1 MPKIKLNFKGDEL
14 TNSNIS
20 VVVEE
25 EEVEDLF
32 AYYEHSI
39 EKVGDADYDVDFEWS
54 MLDSALIAW
63 NFDLVFVMQVIYH
76 NCELEIES
84 KVGPFTILDY
94 EIEGKTQGSKIGE
107 WKFHFVKDASDNFI
121 DVDETASKQIE
132 EYLEYRYVDYYSY
145 GIFQKVVWDKI
156 TKEDLKYQY

>member
-1 MPKIKLNFKGDEL
+1 
-14 TNSNIS
+14 
-20 VVVEE
+20 
-25 EEVEDLF
+25 
-32 AYYEHSI
+32 
-39 EKVGDADYDVDFEWS
+39 
-54 MLDSALIAW
+54 
-63 NFDLVFVMQVIYH
+63 MQVIYH

-94 EIEGKTQGSKIGE
+94 EIEGETQGSKIGE